1 MLSLYDKLLYLQICV
16 ETVKLTSKVL
26 IFDYMKCISDLL
38 IDSLIKSR
46 SINWNDKMM
55 DGNTT

>member
-1 MLSLYDKLLYLQICV
+1 MLSLYDKLLYLEICV